1 MNKRKSLPASL
12 QKYLVLLQDHP
23 RWFRNTG
30 EEGEIRIITDPERI
44 LTEQDRLRARLQAE
58 GKPPSWI
65 EIGVLAED
73 EWFYVLRDLVEFP
86 DGKVGGYIRWIN
98 RKSQEAGGWNVIL
111 MCLREDRVL
120 LIRKFRHERRGWS
133 WEFPRGFG
141 EAGLTPEE
149 TALLELREEIGVHE
163 AELTRLAS
171 IQEDKGGTVAFLA
184 KIAAAQEIVLDSHEG
199 IQTFEW
205 VSKETLETMIKTG
218 QFSDPFSLWAYLAA
232 KISSLC

>member
-30 EEGEIRIITDPERI
+30 EEGEIRIITDLERI
-44 LTEQDRLRARLQAE
+44 LAEQDRLRARLQAE

-184 KIAAAQEIVLDSHEG
+184 KIDAAQEIVLDSHEG